1 MSLLSA
7 ENLIILGCIIF
18 LCSTY
23 KLCKDLSCDEDEHFG
38 NIIVPKEQA
47 VTTLYWSIGLSIVG
61 MMLILAGFGI
71 MVIQENEMKTR
82 FTKIVKDSEAT
93 PWEKIEFMTSI
104 HSLLGRGGPRANGL
118 QVIIF
123 DKEDAVGRAYNAIK
137 LPFDPRRVEYE
148 HVHSLQID
156 ILKGAL
162 EELEKTAKAA
172 KAAEEAAEAAAKA
185 AAAAAKAA
193 TAEATA
199 AAEADASAKAKEAA
213 EASVKAKEAAEA
225 DASAKAKEAAEAAVK
240 AIAAKDALKKEFE
253 MREALSERI
262 EKFKIQIEKFEDN
275 NKTYIFY
282 TERQLFSVEK
292 KTKQDP
298 KFVDPNE
305 LTFAVGDFEFLA
317 NVDSEEQES
326 NNKDENHL
334 FSALKP
340 GVNLTTF
347 SIVQEPNGAIA
358 KDVNTTI
365 DALNKYKKPNHNG
378 LIIESTIDFIKGL
391 VDLDKLLEQIVENA
405 EVAGVNVKVVPG
417 FGGRIQRRAVRK
429 LKKRNRQQIRARKSG
444 ALQPAE
450 REEGAEARA
459 RKLLVRAET
468 AYNGRFTQS
477 IDVIREEMKRI
488 CKNFAQML
496 AAADAPSPSPSPSPS
511 PPPSPPP
518 SPSPSPSPSPPPSP
532 APAPAPAPA
541 EAAKEDAD
549 AEAAAAVAVEAAAAQ
564 AAAAEEQAA
573 AAEAAAKEAAEAAAK
588 VEPAIAAGA
597 VEAAIAE
604 EQTIAAAKAEEQTIA
619 AAKATAGAA
628 AKAAE
633 QAAKAAEQA
642 RLAAPEAAGAAAAAE
657 QAAQEAAEAAEALL
671 QAVKAEHTVAA
682 DIATLRALRAVM
694 VAEEAAKRA
703 LEEAAGA
710 AGAAAAAAAAGAAGA
725 AEIAAADTKAGA
737 AKAAVGAAEAA
748 SKAAGAA
755 AKAAKAAGAAAEAV
769 TKAKGAAAEAV
780 TKAKAAAEEKK
791 RAEAAEAAEAAAQAE
806 DENNLEHKNILTW
819 VQISL
824 VLLRTLKNINEL
836 DQLNKEG
843 LLLNY
848 IEDKDIRAFRASTDE
863 GDAAIKNFFKR
874 VYTGKELQFEEF
886 IEELNKY
893 IEVNNGKLTNG
904 NSGSIS
910 PKELKELN
918 QYLDFSD
925 DEDEAAAKNLENE
938 EAAAKEAAEAAAEAA
953 AKAAAKAA
961 AEAAAKAAAEK
972 NLENEEAAAKEA
984 AAKAAAKA
992 AAEAAQLR
1000 AKTLD
1005 AAQAAAERQA
1015 TAATERQAAAA
1026 QAAAAEAEAK
1036 AETAAAAAAVAVAQA
1051 AEAVAQAAEAE
1062 AQASIA
1068 TTAAEEVE
1076 VAEAAQAAKETIA
1089 AAKATEVAAKATAK
1103 AAAQAAEQAG
1113 LAAPEAAEEAADA
1126 LLRAVKAAGA
1136 VEKAVDTAAADTL
1149 LREVTEAVNAA
1160 ETAVQRALQEAA
1172 AAAGAASKALK
1183 AAAAKPAKPA
1193 GAAKVGAAKAAE
1205 AAAKVRAAKAA
1216 AGAAEAASKAAGA
1229 AAGAAKSASKAAEAV
1244 TKAKAAEKIKREA
1257 AREIV
1262 TLKEQEGKLKEDI
1275 YNYKNSNKVNV
1286 LARIRPEIKEPWD
1299 EERINKIREPKRV
1312 SVTDYDGR
1320 LHDAKIQMKKTI
1332 GHGDIGKPYEFNKVI
1347 WDDRWGNKSQKVV
1360 FEAVEPFIEK
1370 ATIGGKASGI
1380 IAYGT
1385 SGSGKSFTMKDIV
1398 RKALPIILNTDQEV
1412 SLSFVELYYKG
1423 DNVKIRDLFQND
1435 PVFQGKHLS
1444 QDVTVIDKIVISGVE
1459 KRIVEKEETAFRHFD
1474 EGNKAR
1480 LKRGTDNNPDSSRSH
1495 SVFTIYIGDE
1505 GGQINFI
1512 DLAGNEKAPTKPLEK
1527 NFQDGLPG
1535 RTTKEY
1541 NNKLAQWKESNGI
1554 NLSMMWLG
1562 LLFEKPKI
1570 ATQDP
1575 ISQIIQPLLL
1585 HGSAM
1590 FIITFATIGLLEDQE
1605 KTLVIGNRLKEI
1617 TLKQTPPTQVQLDE
1631 NKTNIENLKQIE
1643 IKIEQLTRD
1652 YNKSDLDAATPSTR
1666 SSRTTRRAAGYSP
1679 ADARFRRVTGT
1690 RSRR

>member
-511 PPPSPPP
+511 PPPSPPQ

-925 DEDEAAAKNLENE
+925 DEDEAAA
-938 EAAAKEAAEAAAEAA
+938 
-953 AKAAAKAA
+953 
-961 AEAAAKAAAEK
+961 K